1 METEVHF
8 RETQMFDQLW
18 LRGLLALSALAAVL
32 NLLRGKRTVRG
43 TVGRLATLGAV
54 ALLFRVATLRT
65 EVRDDGVSASDASG
79 GSPRAER
86 SGGVYVEFSPFH
98 RSSKRVPFSELADVQ
113 ATGYSPLRYGGWG
126 IRWSPS
132 GVAYTVSGKSG
143 VRFERAGGRSTFVG
157 SDRPDELVAAV
168 QRASEREV

>member
-8 RETQMFDQLW
+8 RETQTFDRLW
-18 LRGLLALSALAAVL
+18 LRALLALSALAAVA
-32 NLLRGKRTVRG
+32 NLLRGKRTVRE
-43 TVGRLATLGAV
+43 TAGRLAALGGA

-65 EVRDDGVSASDASG
+65 EVRDDGV
-79 GSPRAER
+79 
-86 SGGVYVEFSPFH
+86 YVQFAPFH
-98 RSSKRVPFSELADVQ
+98 RSANRVPFSELADVQ

-143 VRFERAGGRSTFVG
+143 VRFERAGGKSTFVG

-168 QRASEREV
+168 QEASEREV